1 MKNSLNLVLVILFL
15 VVLGCSCPKMDDITK
30 KSGSTTP
37 SSSPSSTTDNSD
49 DKTSDSK
56 STSLTMDKYNKVKN
70 GMSYKEVVEIMGSD
84 GTETFNS
91 TIGKYTT
98 VSYKW
103 EGENFQFIYAT
114 FQNDKLTSKTQAN
127 LK

>member
-15 VVLGCSCPKMDDITK
+15 VVLGCSCPKMDELTK
-30 KSGSTTP
+30 KSTPTT
-37 SSSPSSTTDNSD
+37 SSPSSSDNSD
-49 DKTSDSK
+49 TTSNS
-56 STSLTMDKYNKVKN
+56 STELTMEKYNKIKN
-70 GMSYKEVVEIMGSD
+70 NMSYKEVVDIVGSE
-84 GTETFNS
+84 GSETFSS
-91 TIGKYTT
+91 TIGKYKT

-103 EGENFQFIYAT
+103 EGPNFQFIYAT